1 MFIRDTSS
9 TNPRCAALPPTCS
22 TTPSPGLCMRA
33 SVCLLFV
40 KPSWGLARFWAT
52 TPATS
57 PCNSP
62 PPGAKMTDSSS
73 SRNPA
78 GLQHADAPITSFF
91 STSSPRIRDDVFK
104 TYETWLGI
112 PTIAGSLDFFGQ
124 RAKNSQKWI
133 YPHLWTIIAPPPCLS
148 TPGQRWILAIFTT
161 TTGWRQ
167 HSWSLDYVW
176 QCYTEIFWKLG
187 DQGVGWMGWWMGES
201 RLEPPPPR
209 SSDHHE
215 VGGLPSLNLKL
226 CHRKPIPTLT
236 IIITL
241 ILSSSA
247 FGKLW
252 MSEQPCVEILEFLW
266 GDALGSLS
274 FY

>member
-133 YPHLWTIIAPPPCLS
+133 YPHLWTIIAPPPVYQ
-148 TPGQRWILAIFTT
+148 PRV
-161 TTGWRQ
+161 RDE
-167 HSWSLDYVW
+167 SWPFLQPPLV
-176 QCYTEIFWKLG
+176 G
-187 DQGVGWMGWWMGES
+187 DNIRG
-201 RLEPPPPR
+201 
-209 SSDHHE
+209 H
-215 VGGLPSLNLKL
+215 
-226 CHRKPIPTLT
+226 
-236 IIITL
+236 
-241 ILSSSA
+241 
-247 FGKLW
+247 
-252 MSEQPCVEILEFLW
+252 
-266 GDALGSLS
+266 
-274 FY
+274 